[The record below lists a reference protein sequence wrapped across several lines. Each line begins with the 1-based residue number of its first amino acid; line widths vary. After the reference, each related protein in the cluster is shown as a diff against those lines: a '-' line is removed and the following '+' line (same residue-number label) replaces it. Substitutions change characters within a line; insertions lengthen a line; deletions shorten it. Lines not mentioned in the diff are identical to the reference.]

1 MSQEVYAWLSC
12 NPQIRREIDR
22 LVSRES
28 DETGLLRRSLDHLA
42 NDEPDSQERW
52 QQLLFTLRYLE
63 ELRAEPAVLA
73 AAVLSHEYADAAEL
87 PPTLVDEFGDEILG
101 LLQQL
106 RELRRVA
113 AAGGTRTDA
122 VRAEGLRRL
131 LLAVVND
138 VRVVLIRLCE
148 QLSLL
153 RVLVKNENDESR
165 RSVARETT
173 DVYAPLA
180 NRLGAWQLKW
190 EMEDLSFRILE
201 PGRYQQ
207 IAQMLDERRDD
218 RDSYV
223 QRFVEELRSKL
234 ADAGIDADVAGRSK
248 HIYSIW
254 RKLTSKQLEFQEL
267 SDLRAVRVLVEDVA
281 TCYGVLGQVHA
292 LWLPIR
298 GEFDDYIATPKGN
311 FYRSLHTAVIGPE
324 GRTVEI
330 QIRTHDMH
338 KDAELGVAAH
348 WRYKEGGQ
356 HDDEALNRRVL
367 LMRRLL
373 EWGERSEDHELL
385 EAFASESEQRVYV
398 LTPAGDVVDLPAG
411 ATPLDFAYRIHTDV
425 GHRCRGAKINGRI
438 APLTHELKSGE
449 QVEVLTTR
457 NGEPARDW
465 LNPHLGYLRSA
476 RARAKVRQWFRQMD
490 FGRHV
495 AEGRDLLSRELE
507 RLGLGSVELK
517 PLLARFNFKRI
528 EQLLAA
534 IGAGDITPLQV
545 ARLAENRP
553 GPRLQEPR
561 TPLKLRS
568 ARPVGPTG
576 ITIEGVG
583 NLMTTLARCC
593 KPVPDDTVV
602 GYITRGRGVTIHR
615 RDCSNMLR
623 VGDEDRRR
631 LIQVQWGFATSSTYP
646 VDLELEAWDRKGLL
660 RDISAVL
667 ADSDSNVTQLN
678 TSVDDSTGV
687 ARITVTVE
695 IADIEV
701 LSRILARLTILDN
714 VVSARRRN

>member
-1 MSQEVYAWLSC
+1 VSQEVYAWLSC

-148 QLSLL
+148 QLALL

-311 FYRSLHTAVIGPE
+311 LPFLAHGGDRP
-324 GRTVEI
+324 GR
-330 QIRTHDMH
+330 QDR
-338 KDAELGVAAH
+338 
-348 WRYKEGGQ
+348 
-356 HDDEALNRRVL
+356 
-367 LMRRLL
+367 
-373 EWGERSEDHELL
+373 
-385 EAFASESEQRVYV
+385 
-398 LTPAGDVVDLPAG
+398 GD
-411 ATPLDFAYRIHTDV
+411 TDPHPRHAQ
-425 GHRCRGAKINGRI
+425 GRGAGRCG
-438 APLTHELKSGE
+438 PLAVQG
-449 QVEVLTTR
+449 R
-457 NGEPARDW
+457 W
-465 LNPHLGYLRSA
+465 SA
-476 RARAKVRQWFRQMD
+476 
-490 FGRHV
+490 
-495 AEGRDLLSRELE
+495 
-507 RLGLGSVELK
+507 
-517 PLLARFNFKRI
+517 
-528 EQLLAA
+528 
-534 IGAGDITPLQV
+534 
-545 ARLAENRP
+545 
-553 GPRLQEPR
+553 
-561 TPLKLRS
+561 
-568 ARPVGPTG
+568 
-576 ITIEGVG
+576 
-583 NLMTTLARCC
+583 
-593 KPVPDDTVV
+593 
-602 GYITRGRGVTIHR
+602 
-615 RDCSNMLR
+615 
-623 VGDEDRRR
+623 
-631 LIQVQWGFATSSTYP
+631 
-646 VDLELEAWDRKGLL
+646 
-660 RDISAVL
+660 
-667 ADSDSNVTQLN
+667 
-678 TSVDDSTGV
+678 
-687 ARITVTVE
+687 
-695 IADIEV
+695 
-701 LSRILARLTILDN
+701 
-714 VVSARRRN
+714 